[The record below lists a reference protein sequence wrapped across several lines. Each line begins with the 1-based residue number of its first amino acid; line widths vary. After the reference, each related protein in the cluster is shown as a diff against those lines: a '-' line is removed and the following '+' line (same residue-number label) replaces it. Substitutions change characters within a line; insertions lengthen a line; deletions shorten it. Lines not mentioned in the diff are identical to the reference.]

1 MKAVMIDTREPRW
14 IQELKFGGVPTMVA
28 TLDYGDLYV
37 VCDDGEILVI
47 ERKTPEDF
55 LGSLKDD
62 RMFAQ
67 VARMREKS
75 KWCYVLIAGQFERG
89 RDGNVVTDSRA
100 TGWNWNA
107 VQGALLSIQ
116 ETGVFVQH
124 CAGDSDFEQAVMRL
138 ANRSRSQIMW
148 LPAPRDPKV
157 INGSLGVL
165 TAFPNIGIETAQKI
179 LEHCGS
185 VAWALV
191 EITDGGK
198 VPGVGDV
205 TRDLVRRVLGL
216 HKDDELIIQAKGD
229 EQNVPTGN
237 PQTE

>member
-1 MKAVMIDTREPRW
+1 MAIRAVMIDSREPKW
-14 IQELKFGGVPTMVA
+14 IRELKFGGVPTMVA
-28 TLDYGDLYV
+28 TLDCCDLHI
-37 VCDDGEILVI
+37 VCDDNEILVI

-55 LGSLKDD
+55 LGSLKDG
-62 RMFAQ
+62 RLFAQ
-67 VARMREKS
+67 VAKMREKS
-75 KWCYVLIAGQFERG
+75 RWCYVLITGQFECG
-89 RDGNVVTDSRA
+89 RDENVITESRV
-100 TGWNWNA
+100 TGWDWAA

-138 ANRSRSQIMW
+138 ANRSRSEIMW
-148 LPAPRDPKV
+148 LPPARDPKI

-205 TRDLVRRVLGL
+205 TRNLVRRTLGL
-216 HKDDELIIQAKGD
+216 HKDDELIIQAK
-229 EQNVPTGN
+229 EQNEQSN
-237 PQTE
+237 